1 MKELYEKKL
10 TTKIV
15 GLLSKENGEY
25 FITVNQKDGDIIRVK
40 VSDLLADMADT
51 TVMLVNEDFETI

>member
-15 GLLSKENGEY
+15 GLLSKENDEY
-25 FITVNQKDGDIIRVK
+25 FITVNQKDGNEVQFK
-40 VSDLLADMADT
+40 VSDLLEAMTDT
-51 TVMLVNEDFETI
+51 TVMLVNEDFEII

>member
-15 GLLSKENGEY
+15 GLLSKENDEY
-25 FITVNQKDGDIIRVK
+25 FITVNQKDEDIVRVK
-40 VSDLLADMADT
+40 VSDLLADMTDT